1 MYTLYCRPGA
11 GSVAVEALLK
21 LCGATYKTIDLERH
35 ADGSLPAFFHQIN
48 PKAEVPTLLLTDDSI
63 MTESAAMMIHLAD
76 LHPAAGL
83 APAVAAP
90 ERAAYL
96 RWMIYLATALYNSDL
111 RLFYPQRFTTV
122 ASECEGIKARAT
134 AMMSR
139 EFEIYADALGK
150 GPFMFGRMTALDI
163 YAAMLVNWAPDIS
176 ALFARHPNLKTMY
189 DAVTQVPAVNGV
201 WARNGMSAGD
211 ST

>member
-21 LCGATYKTIDLERH
+21 LCGATYKTIDLERS
-35 ADGSLPAFFHQIN
+35 AEGLLPEFFHRIN
-48 PKAEVPTLLLTDDSI
+48 PKAEVPTLQLPDDSI

-83 APAVAAP
+83 APAVTAT

-111 RLFYPQRFTTV
+111 RLFYPQRFTTT
-122 ASECEGIKARAT
+122 ASECDGIKAKAE

-139 EFEIYADALGK
+139 EFEIYAEALRP

-176 ALFARHPNLKTMY
+176 TLFKKHPNLKAMY
-189 DAVTQVPAVNGV
+189 EAVTKVPAINSV
-201 WARNGMSAGD
+201 WARNGM
-211 ST
+211 